1 MKNAF
6 INERVGMLNDTRE
19 QLIIDLQRIEEND
32 YKLRSGEQLRDYVK
46 LMLEYIGD
54 PQPELRD
61 DLIYSTFYKWMNEKK
76 WFSDVEL
83 RELLLILLDEQHLFY
98 HIGSKED
105 QAVFTRTFSVL
116 VVALIL
122 QRHREKAF
130 LDSAE
135 FTNVKEA
142 LIRYYEEEQDLR
154 GFMQEEG
161 WAHAAAHG
169 ADALDELVL
178 CSESDAAIREEVLA
192 IIQRMLYNDHQYIFN
207 DEEDERMAT
216 IVATII
222 DHHLLPQLSI
232 VDWVSSLEQCGGWP
246 RSRNK
251 YVARVNTKNFLRSLY
266 FRLLPT
272 MQNQDMVNALLKA
285 EMKLN
290 EFTQ

>member
-1 MKNAF
+1 M
-6 INERVGMLNDTRE
+6 NDTRE

-32 YKLRSGEQLRDYVK
+32 YELRSRERLRDYVK

-54 PQPELRD
+54 PQPVLRD
-61 DLIYSTFYKWMNEKK
+61 DLIYSTFYKWINEKQ
-76 WFSDVEL
+76 WFSDAEL

-116 VVALIL
+116 VIALIL
-122 QRHREKAF
+122 QRNREQAL

-154 GFMQEEG
+154 GFVHEEG

-192 IIQRMLYNDHQYIFN
+192 VIQRMLYNDQYIFS
-207 DEEDERMAT
+207 DEEDERIAT
-216 IVATII
+216 IVATIV
-222 DHHLLPQLSI
+222 DHHLLPQQSI
-232 VDWVSSLEQCGGWP
+232 VDWIGNLEQCGGWP
-246 RSRNK
+246 RSRGQ
-251 YVARVNTKNFLRSLY
+251 YVARVNTKNFVRSLY
-266 FRLLPT
+266 FRLLP
-272 MQNQDMVNALLKA
+272 MKNNPDMVESLLKA
-285 EMKLN
+285 EMNLN
-290 EFTQ
+290 KFTQ

>member
-1 MKNAF
+1 
-6 INERVGMLNDTRE
+6 MLNDTRE

-32 YKLRSGEQLRDYVK
+32 YELRSGEHLRDYVK

-54 PQPELRD
+54 PQPKLRD
-61 DLIYSTFYKWMNEKK
+61 DLIYSTFYKWINEKQ
-76 WFSDVEL
+76 WFSDAEL

-116 VVALIL
+116 IVALIL
-122 QRHREKAF
+122 QRHREQAF

-192 IIQRMLYNDHQYIFN
+192 VIQRMLYNEQYIFS
-207 DEEDERMAT
+207 DEEDERIAT
-216 IVATII
+216 IVATMI
-222 DHHLLPQLSI
+222 DHHLLPQQSI
-232 VDWVSSLEQCGGWP
+232 VDWIRNLEQCGGWP
-246 RSRNK
+246 RSRGQ
-251 YVARVNTKNFLRSLY
+251 YVARVNTKNFVRSLY
-266 FRLLPT
+266 FRLLPIKNNPA
-272 MQNQDMVNALLKA
+272 MLEALLKA
-285 EMKLN
+285 EMNLN